1 MMSGIEERL
10 RAGEHYIFAGET
22 LRYDLS
28 YSAGFFWLREGPSEP
43 VCYSTLV
50 GAVAVLLLLVGS
62 FTSGESAVRP

>member
-22 LRYDLS
+22 LS